1 MKTDLCERN
10 DTMLEGRLLN
20 YFLVVAREQNM
31 TRAAAELHISQP
43 ALSAQI
49 ADLERQLGI
58 KLFKRTNKSTLLTE
72 DGVLFRARA
81 QELIDLTNKI
91 ESEFTSGNG
100 DISGDIY
107 LGCGET
113 YIMSHISAIFR
124 EIQKEYP
131 NVHLHIYSGDAESV
145 IERLDKGLL
154 DIGLLLGPMMHEK
167 YDYMSLGMYDSFG
180 LLVPADC
187 PLAEKDM
194 ISAKDL
200 KKLPILAP
208 NQVLSGAHELG
219 GFDVSTLNAVGS
231 YNLITNATY
240 MVERGI
246 GYAFCLADLVNT
258 EGRNLKFIPL
268 EEDVKIEAYIVTKKY
283 AYFSKAAKLLLT
295 RLREQYQ

>member
-1 MKTDLCERN
+1 
-10 DTMLEGRLLN
+10 MLESRLLN

-72 DGVLFRARA
+72 DGILFRARA

-91 ESEFTSGNG
+91 EAEFTSGNG
-100 DISGDIY
+100 NITGDIY

-113 YIMSHISAIFR
+113 HIMSHISNVFR

-131 NVHLHIYSGDAESV
+131 DIHLHIYSGDAEAV
-145 IERLDKGLL
+145 MERLDKGLL
-154 DIGLLLGPMMHEK
+154 DMGLLLGPTFQEK
-167 YDYMSLGMYDSFG
+167 YDYLSLGKYDSFG

-187 PLAEKDM
+187 PLAGKDM
-194 ISAKDL
+194 VSVQEL
-200 KKLPILAP
+200 KELPILVP
-208 NQVLSGAHELG
+208 NQVLSGAHNLG
-219 GFDVSTLNAVGS
+219 SFDAGVLNAVGS

-240 MVERGI
+240 LVEQGV
-246 GYAFCLADLVNT
+246 GYAFCLANLVNT
-258 EGRNLKFIPL
+258 AGRNLKFIPL
-268 EEDVKIEAYIVTKKY
+268 REEVKIEAYIVTKKY
-283 AYFSKAAKLLLT
+283 AYFSKAAKALLAKLQ
-295 RLREQYQ
+295 EQ

>member
-1 MKTDLCERN
+1 
-10 DTMLEGRLLN
+10 MLESRLLN

-72 DGVLFRARA
+72 DGILFRARA

-91 ESEFTSGNG
+91 ESEFTSGTG

-113 YIMSHISAIFR
+113 YIMSHISSVFR

-131 NVHLHIYSGDAESV
+131 NIHLHIYSGDAEAV

-154 DIGLLLGPMMHEK
+154 DIGLLLGPTFHEK
-167 YDYMSLGMYDSFG
+167 YDYLSLGMHDTFG
-180 LLVPADC
+180 LLVPANS
-187 PLAEKDM
+187 PLAKNNTLSITELH
-194 ISAKDL
+194 S
-200 KKLPILAP
+200 LPILVP
-208 NQVLSGAHELG
+208 NQVLSGAHDLG
-219 GFDVSTLNAVGS
+219 DFDAGLLNPVGS

-240 MVERGI
+240 LVEQGV
-246 GYAFCLADLVNT
+246 GYAFCLANLVNIT
-258 EGRNLKFIPL
+258 GRNLKFIPL
-268 EEDVKIEAYIVTKKY
+268 QEEVKIEAYIVTKKY

-295 RLREQYQ
+295 KIHELHP

>member
-1 MKTDLCERN
+1 
-10 DTMLEGRLLN
+10 MLEGRLLN

-58 KLFKRTNKSTLLTE
+58 KLFKRTNKSTILTE
-72 DGVLFRARA
+72 DGILFRARA

-91 ESEFTSGNG
+91 EAEFTSGNG

-113 YIMSHISAIFR
+113 YIMSHISTVFH

-131 NVHLHIYSGDAESV
+131 NIHLHIYSGDAESV

-167 YDYMSLGMYDSFG
+167 YDYLNLGMYDSFG

-187 PLAEKDM
+187 PLAGKDM

-200 KKLPILAP
+200 KKLPILVP

-219 GFDVSTLNAVGS
+219 GFDVSALNAVGS

-240 MVERGI
+240 MVEQGI

-258 EGRNLKFIPL
+258 EGRNLNFIPL

-295 RLREQYQ
+295 RLREKYQ